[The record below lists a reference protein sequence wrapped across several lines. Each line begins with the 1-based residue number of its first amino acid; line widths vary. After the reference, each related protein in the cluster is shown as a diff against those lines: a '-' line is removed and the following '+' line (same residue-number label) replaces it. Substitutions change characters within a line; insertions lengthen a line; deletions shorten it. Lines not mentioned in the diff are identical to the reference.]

1 MIEFLQNAS
10 IYWLL
15 CIVFFDWDMI
25 LRLRDLLA
33 SFYLYG
39 RNLKNGRK
47 QLKQLQREQ
56 RRKECVTM
64 RYLFSHLKGQEALF
78 ARWRRFYIA
87 YLWRVGGSYLAIG
100 ACLLFSHRAAAMLLG
115 CIAVIL
121 DELLTTYVRFLYK
134 GGFITG
140 VCKYAIKESQYKR
153 RH

>member
-56 RRKECVTM
+56 SRKECVTM
-64 RYLFSHLKGQEALF
+64 RYLFSHLGGPNCPVATLLYCVSLASRRKLPCH
-78 ARWRRFYIA
+78 WRLPSVFPPGSGDAFGLYRCHIRRIA
-87 YLWRVGGSYLAIG
+87 YNLCAVSLQRWVH
-100 ACLLFSHRAAAMLLG
+100 HRRLQ
-115 CIAVIL
+115 
-121 DELLTTYVRFLYK
+121 
-134 GGFITG
+134 
-140 VCKYAIKESQYKR
+140 VCD
-153 RH
+153 

>member
-1 MIEFLQNAS
+1 MIEFLQNAP
-10 IYWLL
+10 IYLLL
-15 CIVFFDWDMI
+15 CVVFFDWMLL

-56 RRKECVTM
+56 SCKERVTM
-64 RYLFSHLKGQEALF
+64 RYLSSHLKGQEALF

-87 YLWRVGGSYLAIG
+87 YLWRVGGSYLAIA
-100 ACLLFSHRAAAMLLG
+100 ACLLFSHRATAMLLG
-115 CIAVIL
+115 GIAVVL
-121 DELLTTYVRFLYK
+121 DELLTTYIRFLYK

>member
-56 RRKECVTM
+56 SRKECVTM

-78 ARWRRFYIA
+78 AGGDAFILRIFGESEEATLPLALAFCFPTGQRRCFWA
-87 YLWRVGGSYLAIG
+87 VSLSY
-100 ACLLFSHRAAAMLLG
+100 
-115 CIAVIL
+115 
-121 DELLTTYVRFLYK
+121 
-134 GGFITG
+134 
-140 VCKYAIKESQYKR
+140 
-153 RH
+153 

>member
-39 RNLKNGRK
+39 RNLKNGKK
-47 QLKQLQREQ
+47 QFKQLQREQ
-56 RRKECVTM
+56 SRRERVTM
-64 RYLFSHLKGQEALF
+64 RYLSSHLKGQEVLF
-78 ARWRRFYIA
+78 SRWRRFYMA
-87 YLWRVGGSYLAIG
+87 YLWRIGASYLAIG

>member
-15 CIVFFDWDMI
+15 CIVLFDWDMI

-56 RRKECVTM
+56 SRKECVTM

-78 ARWRRFYIA
+78 ARWENRRQA
-87 YLWRVGGSYLAIG
+87 PMAR
-100 ACLLFSHRAAAMLLG
+100 
-115 CIAVIL
+115 
-121 DELLTTYVRFLYK
+121 
-134 GGFITG
+134 
-140 VCKYAIKESQYKR
+140 
-153 RH
+153 